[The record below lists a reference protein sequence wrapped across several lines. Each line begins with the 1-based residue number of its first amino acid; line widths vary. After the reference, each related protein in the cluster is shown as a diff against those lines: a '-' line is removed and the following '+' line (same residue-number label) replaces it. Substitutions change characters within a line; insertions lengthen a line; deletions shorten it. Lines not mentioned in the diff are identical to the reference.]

1 MTTKTNPIIWFDGR
15 DSTRQ
20 LPPECI
26 AECSASGDQY
36 DTVKFWV
43 EKLNFDG
50 PVDQFKEYLDGFGC
64 WDDEQLKI
72 SSYSDMNSKVSFEFM
87 DSSLLPTSSGMMGWL
102 LSSMTCSL
110 VC

>member
-1 MTTKTNPIIWFDGR
+1 MTTKTNPIIWFKGR
-15 DSTRQ
+15 ESTRT

-64 WDDEQLKI
+64 WDDEELKNHEENKQRVLWI
-72 SSYSDMNSKVSFEFM
+72 WANDCYENPGDY
-87 DSSLLPTSSGMMGWL
+87 DYLYLG
-102 LSSMTCSL
+102 
-110 VC
+110 

>member
-1 MTTKTNPIIWFDGR
+1 MTTKTNPIIWFDESR
-15 DSTRQ
+15 RESTRT

-50 PVDQFKEYLDGFGC
+50 PVDQFKEYLD
-64 WDDEQLKI
+64 
-72 SSYSDMNSKVSFEFM
+72 
-87 DSSLLPTSSGMMGWL
+87 
-102 LSSMTCSL
+102 
-110 VC
+110 